1 MIITVSVQKGGVG
14 KTATAAT
21 LAQAATFM
29 EKSVLAIDMD
39 PQANLSFSLAA
50 PEDGPGSKGLL
61 DGIPAAE
68 LIRKSPQGMD
78 VIPAPWDL
86 IAVKSSPGSARRLQ
100 TALEPI
106 RSVYDYII
114 IDTPSTAGE
123 LQYNAIQAAEAVL
136 IPLQADSYSVKA
148 LRQVMDAVK
157 VFQKTN
163 ARLQTV
169 YGCITMYDG
178 RSTIA
183 KQMAQ
188 LIREAE
194 AALDVM
200 DLGTIRAAVAIK
212 EAAALRQSIYD
223 YAPRSKPAA
232 DYLRIF
238 ERIDIHQ

>member
-1 MIITVSVQKGGVG
+1 M
-14 KTATAAT
+14 
-21 LAQAATFM
+21 
-29 EKSVLAIDMD
+29 
-39 PQANLSFSLAA
+39 
-50 PEDGPGSKGLL
+50 

-200 DLGTIRAAVAIK
+200 DLGTIRAAVSIK